1 MTDRI
6 RGRARA
12 ERNARI
18 LRRDP
23 VCYICGLSIDLTIP
37 WPQPM
42 CGVVDHVI
50 AINRGGK
57 DDATNLRSAHNKCN
71 RDKSDKDFA
80 PNIFKRSG
88 TLARPAA
95 QPTQRAARRPT
106 IAAVYEDDD
115 DDDFDPSSVSF

>member
-1 MTDRI
+1 MRWITSSSRASAATGESGRRSEGKRSRLATRNGCDLIMGTQRI

-57 DDATNLRSAHNKCN
+57 DDATNLRSAHNK
-71 RDKSDKDFA
+71 
-80 PNIFKRSG
+80 
-88 TLARPAA
+88 
-95 QPTQRAARRPT
+95 
-106 IAAVYEDDD
+106 
-115 DDDFDPSSVSF
+115 